1 MLDERGPLENTELRE
16 NDEPSVGAEPVAA
29 TEAAAV
35 VPLDEPDRQHPD
47 ADELTLAK
55 LERTKEP
62 GLPVEA
68 AAAAEPGLPLTRQ
81 LIGSVRLG
89 GNEQLNWTL
98 IGDAV
103 GLYQSLKPQ
112 DPIESIIS
120 RLIVAGTNATMDCL
134 ERAAQFD
141 GSSRARELNLR
152 YGLKGAPV
160 VADLIKLLGKSPRP
174 RPKRPDCHG
183 ARGECRSRRPGDRWE
198 CRGWRPPE

>member
-89 GNEQLNWTL
+89 GNEQLNWTF

-103 GLYQSLKPQ
+103 GLYQILKPQ
-112 DPIESIIS
+112 DPIES
-120 RLIVAGTNATMDCL
+120 RNN
-134 ERAAQFD
+134 RW
-141 GSSRARELNLR
+141 ARSGKRMTSLALAPNPLPQPRRRR
-152 YGLKGAPV
+152 YL
-160 VADLIKLLGKSPRP
+160 
-174 RPKRPDCHG
+174 
-183 ARGECRSRRPGDRWE
+183 
-198 CRGWRPPE
+198 